1 MDALETFKKLPHKT
15 IERLSQ
21 YRRALLIC
29 LDNGKDHIFSHEIAK
44 IQHITP
50 VQVRRDLMLIGYSG
64 TLRKGYNIQELI
76 ELIALII
83 DSERGIK
90 VAIVGMGDLG
100 RALINY
106 FYGKRHKLSISASF
120 DVNPSKIGTEING
133 VPCYDIANINEVIED
148 KNIEIAIIT
157 VPATQATLTANLL
170 VKAGIKGILNYTPK
184 PVDVPDDVYLEEYD
198 MVTTL
203 EKVAFYVKVA
213 NDGKKHNADVS
224 FGELNKKAK
233 HTKGKIIHS

>member
-1 MDALETFKKLPHKT
+1 MNALETFKQLPHKT

-76 ELIALII
+76 DLIAEII
-83 DSERGIK
+83 DSEQGIK
-90 VAIVGMGDLG
+90 VAIVGMGNLG

-106 FYGKRHKLSISASF
+106 FSGKRHKLSIAVGF
-120 DVNPSKIGTEING
+120 DTNPDKIGNSMSG
-133 VPCYDIANINEVIED
+133 VPCYDVKKIDEIIKKE
-148 KNIEIAIIT
+148 KIEIAIIT
-157 VPATQATLTANLL
+157 VPTEDANSTTNLL
-170 VKAGIKGILNYTPK
+170 VNAGIKGILNYTPK
-184 PVDVPDDVYLEEYD
+184 PVNVPEGVYLEEYD
-198 MVTTL
+198 MITTL
-203 EKVAFYVKVA
+203 EKVAFYVKME
-213 NDGKKHNADVS
+213 NDEKEIKSKQAKEKK
-224 FGELNKKAK
+224 K
-233 HTKGKIIHS
+233 